1 MNPTLNAIGIALA
14 FLYLSAILMLLRW
27 MFAVWPHLTR
37 RISSGQQ
44 AQSNRHRIVVPLTES
59 AASQQAVKLACEL
72 ALERK
77 ASILLTH
84 VIEIPLTLGLDVRL
98 PDVEE
103 EAGHL
108 LESAASVVREYGLE
122 VECYILRQRTTTEAI
137 LELAREAGAEAIV
150 VGMSIRP
157 WWSLA
162 RIGRTEAALLHH
174 APCQVIVAQ
183 SPLPV

>member
-1 MNPTLNAIGIALA
+1 MNPTLNPIGIALA

-27 MFAVWPHLTR
+27 MFAVSPHPAR
-37 RISSGQQ
+37 RMSSGKQ
-44 AQSNRHRIVVPLTES
+44 AQSNRHCIIVPLTES

-72 ALERK
+72 ALARE
-77 ASILLTH
+77 ASILLTR

-98 PDVEE
+98 PDAEE
-103 EAGHL
+103 EAGRL
-108 LESAASVVREYGLE
+108 LESAASVVRGYGLE
-122 VECYILRQRTTTEAI
+122 VESRVLRHRTTTEAI
-137 LELAREAGAEAIV
+137 LELVRETGAETIV
-150 VGMSIRP
+150 VGTSIPP

-183 SPLPV
+183 SPVPV

>member
-1 MNPTLNAIGIALA
+1 MNPTLNPIGIALA

-27 MFAVWPHLTR
+27 MFAVSPHLAR
-37 RISSGQQ
+37 RMSSGKQ
-44 AQSNRHRIVVPLTES
+44 AQSNRNCIIVPLTES
-59 AASQQAVKLACEL
+59 AASRQAVKLACEL
-72 ALERK
+72 ALDRK

-103 EAGHL
+103 KAKCL
-108 LESAASVVREYGLE
+108 LENAESVVRGYDLE
-122 VECYILRQRTTTEAI
+122 VESRVLRHRTATEAI
-137 LELAREAGAEAIV
+137 LELVRETGAEAIV
-150 VGMSIRP
+150 VGTSSPP

-162 RIGRTEAALLHH
+162 RIGHTVAALLHH

-183 SPLPV
+183 SPMPV

>member
-1 MNPTLNAIGIALA
+1 MNPTLNPIGIALA

-27 MFAVWPHLTR
+27 MFAVSPHLAR
-37 RISSGQQ
+37 RTSSGKQ
-44 AQSNRHRIVVPLTES
+44 AQSNRHCIIVPLTES

-72 ALERK
+72 ALDRK

-103 EAGHL
+103 EAGRL
-108 LESAASVVREYGLE
+108 LESPASLVRECGLE
-122 VECYILRQRTTTEAI
+122 VESRVLRHRTTAEAI
-137 LELAREAGAEAIV
+137 LELVRETGAEAIV
-150 VGMSIRP
+150 VGTSIRP

-174 APCQVIVAQ
+174 APCPVIVAQ